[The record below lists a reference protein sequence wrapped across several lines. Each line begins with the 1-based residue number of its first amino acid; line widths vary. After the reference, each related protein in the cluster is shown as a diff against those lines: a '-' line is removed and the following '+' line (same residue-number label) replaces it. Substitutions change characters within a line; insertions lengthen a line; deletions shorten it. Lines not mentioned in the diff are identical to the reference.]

1 MDVKPCKLLKLCDVL
16 YVSRLAHLS
25 LSHHDSFLSDLSN
38 DNTLPADVSQLQ
50 YIAVDNPVSDLQFL
64 HPILLEDGKTP
75 ESEPSNQQED
85 DGNQY
90 GDEHEGGFIVFEH
103 RLAEFLCSALK
114 LLLVATER
122 AINYTLIDKLHL
134 RQYFIVT
141 L

>member
-1 MDVKPCKLLKLCDVL
+1 MNVKPSKLLKLCDVL
-16 YVSRLAHLS
+16 NVGRLAHLG

-75 ESEPSNQQED
+75 ESERSNQQED

-90 GDEHEGGFIVFEH
+90 GDEHEGGFLVFDH
-103 RLAEFLCSALK
+103 RPAEFLCPALQ
-114 LLLVATER
+114 LFLVAT
-122 AINYTLIDKLHL
+122 
-134 RQYFIVT
+134 
-141 L
+141 